1 MLKIGFT
8 CVTWFICRNSCVWR
22 DSFMSMRQFVHRCW
36 RLGSYVQFDSLIE
49 IWLICRDSYVWHDSC
64 RFTRVTDIY
73 KCTYIH
79 MYIYMWCT
87 YIYIYIY
94 THTHRYIHIHYVYI
108 LFIYI
113 YIYIYIYLYLHM
125 IYIHIHLHTNMHNKH
140 IWVSHIPETW
150 SCEAIAG
157 KFRKTHIHMCVR
169 TYTYVCTL
177 TYGWRGSIVQDSC
190 WCVSQVWHM
199 IYIYIHV
206 HTHG

>member
-1 MLKIGFT
+1 
-8 CVTWFICRNSCVWR
+8 
-22 DSFMSMRQFVHRCW
+22 MSMRQFVHRCW

-113 YIYIYIYLYLHM
+113 YIYKY
-125 IYIHIHLHTNMHNKH
+125 
-140 IWVSHIPETW
+140 
-150 SCEAIAG
+150 
-157 KFRKTHIHMCVR
+157 
-169 TYTYVCTL
+169 
-177 TYGWRGSIVQDSC
+177 
-190 WCVSQVWHM
+190 
-199 IYIYIHV
+199 IYIYIYIWYTYIFIYKQICIINTYEYHIFQRLDRARQLLASFVRHIYICVYVRTRTYV
-206 HTHG
+206 HSRMAEEARSCKTVAGVFRKCDIWYTYIYTFTHMDKPV